1 LTNPKSGDNGELA
14 AIDYIT
20 EVTVATIKEVAVRA
34 GVSTATVSR
43 ALSGRSSVSPELQH
57 RILAAVNELDYRP
70 NRIASNLRRRT
81 TETVG
86 IVVSDIENP
95 HYTQAVR
102 AVEDAAYQRGYRV
115 LLCNT
120 DETPEKQQSYLEVLA
135 AERVVG
141 VILAPSDPAGAGI
154 SRLLNAGTP
163 VVAFDRRVD
172 DPRPDALVV
181 DNARAPR
188 RATDYLISLGHQQI
202 GFVSGLPDIQT
213 GRERLSGYQEAMVLR
228 GLPTAVEIG
237 AFRIDEAFG
246 ATTRLLDRGN
256 VTALIIAN
264 NLMTIGAVRAIRSR
278 RLRIPED
285 IALVAVDDPPWA
297 ELVEPPLTT
306 LAQPVRQMA
315 DCAVRLLFERIGG
328 QRTKATT
335 ELFEFE
341 LIVRESSGGPIS
353 ARGHADSSDVARIDA
368 IGVTGS
374 GGA

>member
-1 LTNPKSGDNGELA
+1 MTNPKSGDNGELA

-141 VILAPSDPAGAGI
+141 VILAPS
-154 SRLLNAGTP
+154 
-163 VVAFDRRVD
+163 
-172 DPRPDALVV
+172 
-181 DNARAPR
+181 
-188 RATDYLISLGHQQI
+188 
-202 GFVSGLPDIQT
+202 
-213 GRERLSGYQEAMVLR
+213 
-228 GLPTAVEIG
+228 
-237 AFRIDEAFG
+237 
-246 ATTRLLDRGN
+246 
-256 VTALIIAN
+256 
-264 NLMTIGAVRAIRSR
+264 
-278 RLRIPED
+278 
-285 IALVAVDDPPWA
+285 
-297 ELVEPPLTT
+297 
-306 LAQPVRQMA
+306 
-315 DCAVRLLFERIGG
+315 
-328 QRTKATT
+328 
-335 ELFEFE
+335 
-341 LIVRESSGGPIS
+341 
-353 ARGHADSSDVARIDA
+353 
-368 IGVTGS
+368 
-374 GGA
+374 